1 MRRWMSIILS
11 AMLAVMCMVTMTV
24 PAFAAE
30 DPSVSIPVT
39 ITLSGTKPN
48 PAENYTIKLAADD
61 PSYPM
66 PEGAKNGVYTM
77 TITGAAT
84 KNLPTITYDQVGIY
98 TYKISQVA
106 GSNKKCTYDKSVY
119 TLTVYI
125 TNAEGGDGLEVN
137 AVVRLLKDGE
147 EGKDKLGEAT
157 FKNVYPTV
165 KPVTPK
171 TGDESTPLLYAGMV
185 AVGLGVIVALFV
197 TRKPKQSEE

>member
-11 AMLAVMCMVTMTV
+11 VMLAVMCMVTMTV

-30 DPSVSIPVT
+30 NPGVSIPVK

-48 PAENYTIKLAADD
+48 PAENYTIKLEADD
-61 PSYPM
+61 TSYPM

-84 KNLPTITYDQVGIY
+84 KNLPTITYGQVGIY

-125 TNAEGGDGLEVN
+125 TNAEDGGGLE
-137 AVVRLLKDGE
+137 ATAAVRLLKDGE
-147 EGKDKLGEAT
+147 EAADKT
-157 FKNVYPTV
+157 DVVFKNVYPTV

-171 TGDESTPLLYAGMV
+171 TGDDSPPLLYAGMV